1 MVTPPSAPRAP
12 AMRRDTPSP
21 TTTAHLERND
31 REEDDLVRALLS
43 QHKSEDTADG
53 PPGQSPVDTDY
64 DGPEIP
70 QAYRNS
76 MPEDRTC
83 ACHTSP
89 LASVLCWLTTP
100 LLCAPL
106 CGSCVTVPPRTAIV
120 TTVFGRFWHNYTTPG
135 LYFVNTCG
143 RETTIVSLKT
153 TSVEL
158 PAVKVA
164 DARGNSIVVSG
175 VVNYRV
181 FDATR
186 AALDV
191 AHLPNF
197 VKVNAHA
204 SLKRVASLYPYETND
219 GTPSLKTEAALLGR
233 ALRRALQTKLD
244 CAGIRVVSFELSDLA
259 YAAEVAPMM
268 LVRQQAQALLDA
280 RGVIVAGSVGIVDSS
295 LRQLNKKGHPL
306 TDRDEARLVSNLMTV
321 LAGETRPLPT
331 LSLTEYTPDA

>member
-106 CGSCVTVPPRTAIV
+106 CGSCVTCLL
-120 TTVFGRFWHNYTTPG
+120 YT
-135 LYFVNTCG
+135 
-143 RETTIVSLKT
+143 
-153 TSVEL
+153 
-158 PAVKVA
+158 
-164 DARGNSIVVSG
+164 
-175 VVNYRV
+175 
-181 FDATR
+181 
-186 AALDV
+186 
-191 AHLPNF
+191 
-197 VKVNAHA
+197 
-204 SLKRVASLYPYETND
+204 
-219 GTPSLKTEAALLGR
+219 
-233 ALRRALQTKLD
+233 
-244 CAGIRVVSFELSDLA
+244 
-259 YAAEVAPMM
+259 
-268 LVRQQAQALLDA
+268 
-280 RGVIVAGSVGIVDSS
+280 
-295 LRQLNKKGHPL
+295 
-306 TDRDEARLVSNLMTV
+306 
-321 LAGETRPLPT
+321 
-331 LSLTEYTPDA
+331 